1 MTDTARR
8 HATDR
13 DPRSPDAIRRRRGP
27 DLRLAPSAALAWL
40 AVAVIHLR
48 SILPAPVFACVAVL
62 LWGIT
67 RQLRRGTWAQWHQ
80 AMIGWLYTGLAS
92 AMVAAIAAGAVAL
105 RITRIDQHPL
115 IKQAADGGGSFRGE
129 VSVTGGV
136 RQLAGGVAKVPVNVP
151 GLGDVALFMNPDHLT
166 PQVMN
171 AQPGTGLVLAARVRA
186 SDQADLIPITLSSS
200 CSAELA
206 HEPQGIAGA
215 SAQVR
220 STIRELVR
228 GLTETTAGTRW
239 GSWLGDA
246 PSLIPG
252 MVLGDTSLM
261 SPEVRQTFL
270 ATGLSHLTAVSG
282 LHVAIVASSVM
293 VATTA
298 VGLARRTRLACVMGS
313 ILLFAL
319 VVGPEPSIIRATTM
333 GLVGVVAVAS
343 SRWSDSLSAL
353 AVAVLLVLLC
363 APGMAVRYSLVLSV
377 VATIAII
384 AGSPLL
390 GRQLIRAWQR
400 VTRRRWSRDPSV
412 AEAMVLRAFAVAIVA
427 DVATQPIIV
436 LMTGVFSSVAVLA
449 NVVVGF
455 AVAPL
460 MVVGLFAGL
469 AGVPLLALGAPAAV
483 GAVFY
488 APAVPFAWWISSVA
502 EKLSQ
507 APVVHVPAG
516 WGWAF
521 LWSVLLIILIAAG
534 VGRLPWPAIP
544 LVIAVFM
551 LAHRLDVLTI
561 GPYAPTDPQQWGRD
575 LTKVTGWTVAVCA
588 GDPPQ
593 IFFPD
598 ATPFTCQS
606 PRGAVR
612 VRAGGVLKNG
622 GEHTKPTV
630 TIVATEQEAARVRVA
645 DLIVVAGCAGE
656 SRSHGRPT
664 RTTDG
669 AYVHYLCADGAAML
683 TEQGLVVSGG

>member
-1 MTDTARR
+1 M
-8 HATDR
+8 
-13 DPRSPDAIRRRRGP
+13 
-27 DLRLAPSAALAWL
+27 
-40 AVAVIHLR
+40 
-48 SILPAPVFACVAVL
+48 
-62 LWGIT
+62 
-67 RQLRRGTWAQWHQ
+67 
-80 AMIGWLYTGLAS
+80 
-92 AMVAAIAAGAVAL
+92 

-115 IKQAADGGGSFRGE
+115 IKQAVDGGGSFRGE

-200 CSAELA
+200 RSAELA

-220 STIRELVR
+220 STIRELAR

-333 GLVGVVAVAS
+333 GLVGVVTVAS

-436 LMTGVFSSVAVLA
+436 LMTGVFPPPRRGAGQRCGGICRRPADGGGAFRRARRSSVVGTRRPSSSRRSLLRARRTLRVVDQQRGGETLPSA
-449 NVVVGF
+449 GRSRSCWVGLGIPVVGPVDHPDCSRCRPP
-455 AVAPL
+455 AVARNPAGHRSFHACPPPRRVDHRPL
-460 MVVGLFAGL
+460 RANR
-469 AGVPLLALGAPAAV
+469 PAAM
-483 GAVFY
+483 GAGPHQSHRVDRR
-488 APAVPFAWWISSVA
+488 SV
-502 EKLSQ
+502 
-507 APVVHVPAG
+507 
-516 WGWAF
+516 
-521 LWSVLLIILIAAG
+521 
-534 VGRLPWPAIP
+534 R
-544 LVIAVFM
+544 
-551 LAHRLDVLTI
+551 R
-561 GPYAPTDPQQWGRD
+561 
-575 LTKVTGWTVAVCA
+575 
-588 GDPPQ
+588 
-593 IFFPD
+593 
-598 ATPFTCQS
+598 
-606 PRGAVR
+606 
-612 VRAGGVLKNG
+612 
-622 GEHTKPTV
+622 
-630 TIVATEQEAARVRVA
+630 
-645 DLIVVAGCAGE
+645 
-656 SRSHGRPT
+656 
-664 RTTDG
+664 
-669 AYVHYLCADGAAML
+669 
-683 TEQGLVVSGG
+683 